1 MLKTYLYI
9 PEHLNQKIDY
19 TAKSQNKSKAEVIRQ
34 ALENGIGTV
43 QQQGTASAAV
53 LLKIAELG
61 KKNNVKGP
69 KDSSTRM
76 DEYLWDK
83 DWSKS
88 ER

>member
-1 MLKTYLYI
+1 MLRTYLYI
-9 PEHLNQKIDY
+9 PEELDRQIKSA
-19 TAKSQNKSKAEVIRQ
+19 AKSQNRSKADILRQ
-34 ALENGIGTV
+34 ALENGIGAIK
-43 QQQGTASAAV
+43 QQGTASAEV

-83 DWSKS
+83 DWSKD
-88 ER
+88 EK